1 MVCEVDQLVLAFF
14 AETINCTGTHR
25 VANLAGG
32 MFAICEHFDDN
43 GILSI
48 NFFSTHTTAPMCAH
62 KTEPLP
68 CPHLLLFSWL
78 FSTLTH
84 THKHIDTQIC
94 AFVWVWHL
102 DRRFSLLSGC
112 FLTCCRCQCKLSCLL
127 FRSTYKTLFIYLPA
141 RATATNLCDVK
152 LNSTSLA
159 LWYTMLVIWNNSFN

>member
-84 THKHIDTQIC
+84 THTQTYRHTDMCLCVSVAFGQTVFVALGLFSHVLQLPMQIELPSVPFHTQDSVYLFAC
-94 AFVWVWHL
+94 A
-102 DRRFSLLSGC
+102 
-112 FLTCCRCQCKLSCLL
+112 
-127 FRSTYKTLFIYLPA
+127 
-141 RATATNLCDVK
+141 CDC
-152 LNSTSLA
+152 NE
-159 LWYTMLVIWNNSFN
+159 YM